1 MSISSIRVVTNAR
14 RTRLALLV
22 AVALTLAGSSSV
34 SAQDRSPEQ
43 LIAAGISARRAGNDE
58 QALAL
63 FTQAW
68 EAGHAP
74 RARAQMGLAEQA
86 LGQFVEAEAHLAE
99 AAAVSGDAWI
109 VSHRAALAD
118 GLLAVRAHLGSLDVR
133 ADRPGVQLRVNGHD
147 AGTLPLAQPLRLL
160 PGAATVEVSAPGFV
174 SNTRTVTVT
183 AAQLSR
189 ESFELVPVPVAA
201 VTVVQ
206 VVRPVQPARPVQP
219 VQPVRHVAPRLALT
233 TTRPAVTVTPPVTST
248 SADDTAESSSSL
260 LPVLGWTAAGVGV
273 VGVGLGIMFY
283 TQRESA
289 AASYNN
295 DSLCLK
301 GMSTREDNC
310 HNYSAKVRSAE
321 SLMTVSL
328 IGGGVFLA
336 GGLALALLSGGSDAS
351 ETPPTQARVSCTPT
365 LGSVLGASCAG
376 RF

>member
-1 MSISSIRVVTNAR
+1 M
-14 RTRLALLV
+14 
-22 AVALTLAGSSSV
+22 VALAASSRV
-34 SAQDRSPEQ
+34 AAQDRSPEQ
-43 LIAAGISARRAGNDE
+43 LIAAGIGARRAGNDE

-68 EAGHAP
+68 QAGHAP

-109 VSHRAALAD
+109 ASHRAALAD
-118 GLLAVRAHLGSLDVR
+118 GLVAVRAHLGSLDVR

-206 VVRPVQPARPVQP
+206 PAQP
-219 VQPVRHVAPRLALT
+219 VQPVRPVQPVHAAGHIAPRLALT
-233 TTRPAVTVTPPVTST
+233 TTRLGVTVTPRLHV
-248 SADDTAESSSSL
+248 SL
-260 LPVLGWTAAGVGV
+260 NGEPALIELSGSVLPILGWTAAGVGV

-289 AASYNN
+289 AATYNN
-295 DSLCLK
+295 DDLCLDVLDQ
-301 GMSTREDNC
+301 SREQQC
-310 HNYSAKVRSAE
+310 HTSSAKVRSAE

>member
-1 MSISSIRVVTNAR
+1 M
-14 RTRLALLV
+14 
-22 AVALTLAGSSSV
+22 VALAASSRV
-34 SAQDRSPEQ
+34 AAQDRSPEQ
-43 LIAAGISARRAGNDE
+43 LIAAGIGARRAGNDE

-99 AAAVSGDAWI
+99 AAAVAGDAWI

-206 VVRPVQPARPVQP
+206 VVRPVQPAQPVRPEQPAQP
-219 VQPVRHVAPRLALT
+219 VQPVHAAGHVAPRLALT
-233 TTRPAVTVTPPVTST
+233 TTRLHVSLDGEPAPVELSG
-248 SADDTAESSSSL
+248 SV
-260 LPVLGWTAAGVGV
+260 LPILGWTAAGVGV

-295 DSLCLK
+295 DSECLK
-301 GMSTREDNC
+301 GTSTREDNC
-310 HNYSAKVRSAE
+310 HNFSAKVRSAE